1 MRRRLWL
8 IAAAGAVCGALA
20 LGFLVYPYVGSGST
34 CEGIGWGCTPE
45 RLSDSALVAI
55 VFGFGALASLAI
67 GRRRERRGGD
77 WRRALRAGAVVTI
90 AATAA
95 TVWSQLP
102 RHPTSP
108 GPLDPARVRM
118 ERILADGMAVAPRG
132 TPLGDA
138 LHDLPRRGPEP
149 CRDAYGRNTGARA
162 YSWQTPRERL
172 RPAAASGLV
181 GAVTAAALGSWAARL
196 RARGI
201 EAAIDDPGGDPASD
215 RRLVVGRFGPAGGGV
230 LRVRSS
236 FSMPELEITAGT
248 GCHEG

>member
-1 MRRRLWL
+1 MTRRWWL
-8 IAAAGAVCGALA
+8 IAAAGAACGAVA
-20 LGFLVYPYVGSGST
+20 LGFLVYPFVGSGFT

-55 VFGFGALASLAI
+55 VFGFAALAGIAV
-67 GRRRERRGGD
+67 GRWRQSRGGD

-90 AATAA
+90 AVTAA

-118 ERILADGMAVAPRG
+118 ERILADGIAVAPRG

-138 LHDLPRRGPEP
+138 LRDLPRRGPEP
-149 CRDAYGRNTGARA
+149 CRDAYGRDTGARA
-162 YSWQTPRERL
+162 YSWKTPRGRL
-172 RPAAASGLV
+172 RPAAASGPV
-181 GAVTAAALGSWAARL
+181 GAVTAAALGSWATRL

-201 EAAIDDPGGDPASD
+201 DATITDPGGDPASD
-215 RRLVVGRFGPAGGGV
+215 RRLAVGRLGPAGGGAV
-230 LRVRSS
+230 RVRSS
-236 FSMPELEITAGT
+236 FYMPELEITAAT